1 MSIEYLNL
9 LYQDAGPT
17 APAPSTL
24 KDNTK
29 FHFLLGQVFC
39 SKQKDQILPATIEKK
54 QQILSLKEIRLIF
67 LCTLKFIKISN
78 YTF

>member
-1 MSIEYLNL
+1 MH
-9 LYQDAGPT
+9 GPQPP

-24 KDNTK
+24 KDHTK

-54 QQILSLKEIRLIF
+54 NKFYLLKKSGSYFFAL
-67 LCTLKFIKISN
+67 
-78 YTF
+78 